1 MSRIEALRRLYAHG
15 PRLLLPLLYCYKP
28 PLGSLERVVALFEVE
43 GVVGM
48 KRFLV
53 VVLTLEDDAC
63 PRP

>member
-15 PRLLLPLLYCYKP
+15 PCLLPLLHCYKP

-43 GVVGM
+43 GVVGV
-48 KRFLV
+48 KRILV

-63 PRP
+63 P